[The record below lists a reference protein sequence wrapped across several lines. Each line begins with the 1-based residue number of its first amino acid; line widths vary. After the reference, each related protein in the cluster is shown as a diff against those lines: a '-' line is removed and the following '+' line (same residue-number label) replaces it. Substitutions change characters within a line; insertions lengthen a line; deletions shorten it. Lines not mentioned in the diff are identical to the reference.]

1 MQLQLVFRRGLM
13 FITMIMIISNIIH
26 FTCSFFFASTI
37 KEFFSYFRRFKQL
50 RYDFSIEMRYAAAY
64 VLATLGG
71 NTNPDVATISKILGS
86 VGIDCD
92 NTKAQ
97 KVIDACKG
105 KNVDQ
110 IIEEGTKKLSSLP
123 AGGAAAPAAV
133 GAAPAATTGADAKK
147 GAAKEEP
154 KKEEK
159 KKEESDE
166 EGEDMVCRE
175 LKKIFFEEIAVFS
188 SSRDLVYSIKSSE
201 QQTNYTSASFVLVT
215 MGFFFVC
222 VFCIDML

>member
-1 MQLQLVFRRGLM
+1 
-13 FITMIMIISNIIH
+13 
-26 FTCSFFFASTI
+26 
-37 KEFFSYFRRFKQL
+37 
-50 RYDFSIEMRYAAAY
+50 MRYAAAY
-64 VLATLGG
+64 VLATLAG
-71 NTNPDVATISKILGS
+71 NTNPDVSTISKILGS

-123 AGGAAAPAAV
+123 VGGASVAST
-133 GAAPAATTGADAKK
+133 GGSAATTTTTTPAASAGKA
-147 GAAKEEP
+147 AAKEEP

-166 EGEDMVCRE
+166 EGDDMVFG
-175 LKKIFFEEIAVFS
+175 LF
-188 SSRDLVYSIKSSE
+188 D
-201 QQTNYTSASFVLVT
+201 
-215 MGFFFVC
+215 
-222 VFCIDML
+222 